1 MNHGME
7 SMAIRIAEV
16 LKKYQMPELWQ
27 YAIASVTVDQG
38 PVSPGMQWRNFPNQV
53 KAAVITESFA
63 GARLNV
69 ILLPVGSGNFSNQKE
84 GSSDTYLFTESEVNQ
99 YLHQTGDDN
108 PIHAGTQAI
117 VPGLLI
123 LSFLEK
129 NSIQKT
135 LTYFSVRF
143 YSALLVN
150 EKFEISQT
158 ETNQWEVRKSLNDPV
173 LTLKLE

>member
-1 MNHGME
+1 MNHSME
-7 SMAIRIAEV
+7 STAIRIAEV

-27 YAIASVTVDQG
+27 YVIASVTVDQG

-63 GARLNV
+63 GARLKV
-69 ILLPVGSGNFSNQKE
+69 ILLPIGSGNSFNQE
-84 GSSDTYLFTESEVNQ
+84 GKSSDIYRFTEEELTQ
-99 YLHQTGDDN
+99 YLKQTGDDN
-108 PIHAGTQAI
+108 PLHAGTQAI

-150 EKFEISQT
+150 ENFVISQT

-173 LTLKLE
+173 LTLKLG